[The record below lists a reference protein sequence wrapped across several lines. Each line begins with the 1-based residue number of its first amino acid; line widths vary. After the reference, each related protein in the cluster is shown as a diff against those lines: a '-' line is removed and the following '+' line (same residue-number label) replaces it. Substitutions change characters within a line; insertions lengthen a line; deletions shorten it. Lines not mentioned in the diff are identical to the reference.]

1 MNADDINGLIWVAS
15 TAAVAA
21 VSLLLIF
28 LFIKRFLYIC
38 RPNEVLIFSG
48 RKYRMPDGSYRGN
61 RVEFSGRHWRRPI
74 VEKVDRM
81 NLTIFTIE
89 ITSKD
94 AYSRDGIPL
103 SVRAIANV
111 KISNDAK
118 FIHNAIERFLGQER
132 ETLRRVAQETLEGN
146 LRGVLGTM
154 TPIEVNE
161 DRLQFAERLAHEV
174 DDDFNKL
181 GLQLDTLKIQH
192 VTDDREYLAS
202 YGRQQIAQVV
212 RDAEIA
218 ESDAKNEA
226 NKKASD
232 AKKRGEV
239 AHHDADRMIVEQ
251 QNEQRRI
258 AADLHAQVETEQ
270 KRAKAKG
277 QETRFEAEQKLQ
289 DVRKVLQQLR
299 LKAEI
304 ELPAEAQKRA
314 QELIERGNA
323 AHIEEDGRAMA
334 LVLQM
339 LAKEWNEAG
348 EHARDVFLVQQIE
361 QLIGTIVAKMSALEV
376 GEVHIIDPGDGSAL
390 PNYVSGFPAT
400 VARVLDT
407 LTQTTGIDVTRILK
421 PANGVTSNGRPTT
434 PPDGSGNLSRAM
446 RS

>member
-1 MNADDINGLIWVAS
+1 MSSADINGLIKVAS
-15 TAAVAA
+15 VAA
-21 VSLLLIF
+21 GSAVFLLMIF
-28 LFIKRFLYIC
+28 IIIKRFLYIC

-48 RKYRMPDGSYRGN
+48 RKYKMPDNTFRGN

-81 NLTIFTIE
+81 SLTIFTIE
-89 ITSKD
+89 IISKD

-111 KISNDAK
+111 KIANDRK
-118 FIHNAIERFLGQER
+118 YIHNAIERFLGQHR
-132 ETLRRVAQETLEGN
+132 DALRRVAQETLEGN

-202 YGRQQIAQVV
+202 YGRQQVAQVI

-239 AHHDADRMIVEQ
+239 AHHDADRLIVEQ

-270 KRAKAKG
+270 KKADAKG
-277 QETRFEAEQKLQ
+277 AETRFEAEQKLQ
-289 DVRKVLQQLR
+289 EVRKVLQQLR

-314 QELIERGNA
+314 QELISRGNA
-323 AHIEEDGRAMA
+323 APIEEDGRAVAM
-334 LVLQM
+334 VLDM
-339 LAKEWNEAG
+339 LAKEWTEAG
-348 EHARDVFLVQQIE
+348 PQARDVFLVQQVE
-361 QLIGTIVAKMSALEV
+361 ELMATIVGKMSALKV
-376 GEVHIIDPGDGSAL
+376 GEVHVIDSGDGSAL

-400 VARVLDT
+400 VTRVLET
-407 LTQTTGIDVTRILK
+407 LKETTGIDVTQILRPSNGV
-421 PANGVTSNGRPTT
+421 PANGRPKT
-434 PPDGSGNLSRAM
+434 PDSGGSLSHSM